1 MHSDK
6 MRPPFS
12 LQRVSLSLV
21 CVVCCTSCT
30 QCIQTAWQLRVT
42 SRDNGHI
49 LGLVYIA
56 ASFMWQR
63 GFCYLLG

>member
-1 MHSDK
+1 MYRSDVLVDDAVEVS
-6 MRPPFS
+6 RGELLCS
-12 LQRVSLSLV
+12 RVSE
-21 CVVCCTSCT
+21 
-30 QCIQTAWQLRVT
+30 TAWQLRVT